1 MKFIAGHLIR
11 LGALLAVGAAHAAD
25 HSAVERGQVIY
36 EHWCVPCHG
45 PGRGHAGTMAL
56 TEKYQ
61 GKLPGEL
68 SERTDLTPQLVSYF
82 LRNGVSIMPFF
93 RKTEIS
99 PAEEWDLVAYLTRNT
114 HRQGEQH
121 GK

>member
-1 MKFIAGHLIR
+1 MKVISAHLIW
-11 LGALLAVGAAHAAD
+11 LSALLAVGAARAAD
-25 HSAVERGQVIY
+25 QPAVERGQVIY

-45 PGRGHAGTMAL
+45 PGKGHAGTMAL

-99 PAEEWDLVAYLTRNT
+99 PAEERDLIAYLTRNT
-114 HRQGEQH
+114 HRQGEHH